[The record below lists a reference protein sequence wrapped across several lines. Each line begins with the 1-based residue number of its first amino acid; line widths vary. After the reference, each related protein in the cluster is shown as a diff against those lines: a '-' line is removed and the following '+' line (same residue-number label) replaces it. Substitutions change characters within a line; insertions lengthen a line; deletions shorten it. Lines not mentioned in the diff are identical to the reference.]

1 MTEPWYQEYQDLLL
15 ERGMVGLDLE
25 TTGVGNFAYERPTSA
40 AVLGLDE
47 NMGSPEII
55 IDNKCRLPAHILP
68 SAVALE
74 ISNINPIDLMK
85 EELSLYGLISKLADY
100 FIAHPNKILTT
111 YNGAF
116 YDLIILRHSFFSS
129 LYNPYLLLNAFEDRL
144 HIDLYKMAQTIF
156 CFEPNSIAFFK
167 DQTGKVILKQE
178 AMARENGIDPGDAHT
193 ALDDVKALL
202 KLADLFRRQAPDIF
216 FAGIASGN
224 KKRTVKLMTE
234 QLFFN
239 YGEVKY
245 KERQAVKRTPT
256 FICEDPSVPNRMIFF
271 DLCSDPEDY
280 LYMTAEEI
288 AALIN
293 KKNSPLFSIKSNGSP
308 VILPPLFCSKNAL
321 TEEEATY
328 KATKIQENNGFKENV
343 YLACDINSKRR
354 RPWTVEE
361 YPESQIYNDFIDNS
375 NRMLSDAFRKTQDF
389 DRRLDIL
396 NEMSDP
402 RLIDFAKRILATENP
417 DCTPELL
424 KDYHEFEANRL
435 LDEEEVPWRTL
446 KKAWDSLVK
455 AEQLANDDLTILAA
469 TKKYYKLIEN
479 KMR

>member
-1 MTEPWYQEYQDLLL
+1 MTEPWYQEYQDLFLK
-15 ERGMVGLDLE
+15 RGMVGLDLE
-25 TTGVGNFAYERPTSA
+25 TTGIDNFTYERPTSA
-40 AVLGLDE
+40 ALLGLTE
-47 NMGSPEII
+47 NLASPEII

-68 SAVALE
+68 SAGALN
-74 ISNINPIDLMK
+74 ISNINPIDLMQ
-85 EELSLYGLISKLADY
+85 EELSLYDLISKLAAY
-100 FIAHPNKILTT
+100 FIANPNKILST

-144 HIDLYKMAQTIF
+144 HIDLYKMVQTIY
-156 CFEPNSIAFFK
+156 CFEPNNIAFFK
-167 DQTGKVILKQE
+167 DIKGKVILKQE
-178 AMARENGIDPGDAHT
+178 MMARENGIDPGDSHT
-193 ALDDVKALL
+193 AIDDVKTLL
-202 KLADLFRRQAPDIF
+202 KLADLFRRQTPDIF
-216 FAGIASGN
+216 YAGIASGN

-245 KERQAVKRTPT
+245 KERQAIKRTPT
-256 FICEDPSVPNRMIFF
+256 FICEDPSIPNRMVFF
-271 DLCSDPEDY
+271 DVCSEPEDY
-280 LYMTAEEI
+280 IYMTAEEI
-288 AALIN
+288 AALID
-293 KKNSPLFSIKSNGSP
+293 KKNSPLFSIKSNGSA

-321 TEEEATY
+321 TEKEAIDR
-328 KATKIQENNGFKENV
+328 ATKIQENNGFKENV

-354 RPWTVEE
+354 SPWTAEE

-375 NRMLSDAFRKTQDF
+375 NRMLSDAFHKTQDF
-389 DRRLDIL
+389 NRQLDIL

-417 DCTPELL
+417 DCPPELL
-424 KDYHEFEANRL
+424 KSYHEFEANRL
-435 LDEEEVPWRTL
+435 LDEDNVPWRTL
-446 KKAWDSLVK
+446 KKAWDSLAK
-455 AEQLANDDLTILAA
+455 AEQTANDDSTILAA